1 MLGRLFRVLRPGGRL
16 LISDYCT
23 SEGDLSLGTQKY
35 IQQRGYY
42 LRTLAD
48 YAQLLMDAGFE
59 SVIAEDRTAEVCST
73 NRLLCNYARPTTQY
87 LKFYFH
93 DGLPDEVLG

>member
-1 MLGRLFRVLRPGGRL
+1 VLRPGGRL

-48 YAQLLMDAGFE
+48 YAQLLKDAGFE
-59 SVIAEDRTAEVCST
+59 SVVGEDRTAQVCAT
-73 NRLLCNYARPTTQY
+73 NRLLYLYAGATTQSKG
-87 LKFYFH
+87 LAAH
-93 DGLPDEVLG
+93 DGVRYQVSMPCE

>member
-1 MLGRLFRVLRPGGRL
+1 MLRPGGRL

-23 SEGDLSLGTQKY
+23 SEGGLSLGTQKY

-48 YAQLLMDAGFE
+48 YAQLLKDAGFE
-59 SVIAEDRTAEVCST
+59 SVVAEDRTAEVCAT
-73 NRLLCNYARPTTQY
+73 NRLLCEYGQPTMQSPH
-87 LKFYFH
+87 FAAD
-93 DGLPDEVLG
+93 DGLPDKDLMSCVLCSV